1 MTSPNWAS
9 IAALTGWLVLSLSA
23 LRARRL
29 NARKTIVYAL
39 IWGAIFLAVA
49 GVFSAIGPK

>member
-1 MTSPNWAS
+1 MTPSWVS
-9 IAALTGWLVLSLSA
+9 IVALAGWLVLSLSA

-39 IWGAIFLAVA
+39 SWGAIFLAVA
-49 GVFSAIGPK
+49 AVFGAIGPR